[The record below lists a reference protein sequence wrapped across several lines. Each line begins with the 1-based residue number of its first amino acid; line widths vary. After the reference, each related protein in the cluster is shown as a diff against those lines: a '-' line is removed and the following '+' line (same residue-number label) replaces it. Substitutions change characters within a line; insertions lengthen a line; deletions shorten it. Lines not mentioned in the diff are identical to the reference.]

1 MNATDVI
8 IGVILISGI
17 ISGIARGFVRGLFG
31 LAGLV
36 LGVMI
41 AAGNYEHA
49 ARTVLAFMP
58 DERLRTILAF
68 IAILLIVLVLFSL
81 LGRLLSKAV
90 HLAELGWMDRLAGAV
105 LGLLTASI
113 LSGMLLMMVVI
124 GGVHGERFL
133 VDSVLA
139 PKVLAV
145 TDAVVCI
152 FPGVAQDRIERA
164 RDELRREWNRERGRG
179 SSVLVQR
186 DLRPSDTELVP
197 RMS

>member
-1 MNATDVI
+1 MNATDII
-8 IGVILISGI
+8 IGVILILGL

-68 IAILLIVLVLFSL
+68 VVILLIVLVLFSL

-113 LSGMLLMMVVI
+113 LSGMLLMLAVV

-133 VDSVLA
+133 VESILA
-139 PKVLAV
+139 PRVLAV

-152 FPGVAQDRIERA
+152 FPGAAQQRIERA
-164 RDELRREWNRERGRG
+164 RDELRREWNRERGHGTAIIVRIG
-179 SSVLVQR
+179 SGPR
-186 DLRPSDTELVP
+186 DTG
-197 RMS
+197 

>member
-1 MNATDVI
+1 MNATDII
-8 IGVILISGI
+8 IGVILILGLV
-17 ISGIARGFVRGLFG
+17 SGIARGFVRGLFG
-31 LAGLV
+31 LAGLI

-49 ARTVLAFMP
+49 ARTILAFMP
-58 DERLRTILAF
+58 DERSRTILAF
-68 IAILLIVLVLFSL
+68 VAILLIVLVLFSL

-90 HLAELGWMDRLAGAV
+90 HLADLGWMDRLAGAV

-113 LSGMLLMMVVI
+113 LSGMLLMLAVV

-152 FPGVAQDRIERA
+152 FPGAAQQRIERA
-164 RDELRREWNRERGRG
+164 RDELRREWNRERGHGTAIIVRI
-179 SSVLVQR
+179 
-186 DLRPSDTELVP
+186 DSDRQDTRQAARL
-197 RMS
+197 S

>member
-1 MNATDVI
+1 MNATDII
-8 IGVILISGI
+8 IGVILILGL

-41 AAGNYEHA
+41 AAGNYQHA

-58 DERLRTILAF
+58 DERLRTIFAF
-68 IAILLIVLVLFSL
+68 VAILLIVLVLFSL
-81 LGRLLSKAV
+81 LGRLLSKVV

-113 LSGMLLMMVVI
+113 LAGMLLMLAVV

-133 VDSVLA
+133 VDSILA
-139 PKVLAV
+139 PRVLAV

-152 FPGVAQDRIERA
+152 FPGVAQHRIEQA
-164 RDELRREWNRERGRG
+164 RDELRREWNRERGHG
-179 SSVLVQR
+179 TSIIVQV
-186 DLRPSDTELVP
+186 DSGPPDTGCVPRPS
-197 RMS
+197 

>member
-186 DLRPSDTELVP
+186 DLRPSDTGLVP

>member
-8 IGVILISGI
+8 IGVILILGL

-49 ARTVLAFMP
+49 ARTVLAFVP
-58 DERLRTILAF
+58 DERLRTVVAF
-68 IAILLIVLVLFSL
+68 VAILLIVLVLFSL
-81 LGRLLSKAV
+81 LGKLLSKAV

-113 LSGMLLMMVVI
+113 LSGMLLMLAVV
-124 GGVHGERFL
+124 GGIHGERFL

-145 TDAVVCI
+145 TDAVVSI
-152 FPGVAQDRIERA
+152 FPGAAQHRIDQV
-164 RDELRREWNRERGRG
+164 RDELRREWNRQRGRG
-179 SSVLVQR
+179 TSIIVEGDPGPPGPGSAPPGL
-186 DLRPSDTELVP
+186 
-197 RMS
+197 

>member
-1 MNATDVI
+1 MNATDII
-8 IGVILISGI
+8 IGVILILGL

-68 IAILLIVLVLFSL
+68 VAILLIVLVLFSL

-113 LSGMLLMMVVI
+113 LSGMLLMMAVI

-164 RDELRREWNRERGRG
+164 RDELRREWNHERGHG
-179 SSVLVQR
+179 ATIVVQR
-186 DLRPSDTELVP
+186 NADPARAGNPQRTS
-197 RMS
+197 

>member
-8 IGVILISGI
+8 IGVIVILGL

-31 LAGLV
+31 LAGLII
-36 LGVMI
+36 GVMI
-41 AAGNYEHA
+41 AAGNYQYVS
-49 ARTVLAFMP
+49 RTVLAFMP

-68 IAILLIVLVLFSL
+68 VAILLIALLLFSL

-90 HLAELGWMDRLAGAV
+90 HLAELGWVDRLAGAV
-105 LGLLTASI
+105 LGILTASI
-113 LSGMLLMMVVI
+113 LSGMLLMLAVI

-145 TDAVVCI
+145 TDAVVSI
-152 FPGVAQDRIERA
+152 FPGIAQDRIERA
-164 RDELRREWNRERGRG
+164 RDELRREWNREKGRG
-179 SSVLVQR
+179 TSIVVQR
-186 DLRPSDTELVP
+186 DEGSPNAGSAP
-197 RMS
+197 RTS